1 MTQGFMRPPIGFGP
15 GSQPDADDQGE
26 LDYLAMPSG
35 MRTFEPHFP
44 HVDDPQRIAPARKAL
59 RALARLAATW
69 TPGGENLVFHRPPFD
84 AENARVF
91 AQALGEGEVAIRVAG
106 RAPVDIQESVFAG
119 VWRVM
124 PGRDPVGVR
133 PGAAAGRASGGA
145 ADSARDSTIDSAV
158 DSTIDSAIDNAT
170 DNAIDSAIDNAIDNA
185 AGDVTVD
192 VTGGRPMAAP
202 GQAGEDGNRDRIE
215 REYVE
220 IGLMP
225 TAVLRR
231 QAARIFCS
239 PPAEGGVVNGP
250 HIVSELLE
258 QCEGREQFAEPYAIN
273 LSLLPHSPEDLA
285 YLDAALGKGEVT
297 MLSRGYGNCRIE
309 STAIADVWRVRYY
322 NSQDALI
329 LDIIEVS
336 AVPDVACAAPEDLAD
351 SAVRLQEVSE
361 AMA

>member
-35 MRTFEPHFP
+35 MRTFEPHYP
-44 HVDDPQRIAPARKAL
+44 DVDDPQRIAPARKAL

-124 PGRDPVGVR
+124 PGHDPVGG
-133 PGAAAGRASGGA
+133 PSGATTDRVPGGA
-145 ADSARDSTIDSAV
+145 VGNAIDC
-158 DSTIDSAIDNAT
+158 TIDSAIDNEI
-170 DNAIDSAIDNAIDNA
+170 DNAIDSARDDV
-185 AGDVTVD
+185 AGD
-192 VTGGRPMAAP
+192 VTGGRPMDAS

>member
-69 TPGGENLVFHRPPFD
+69 TPGGDNLVFHRPPFD

-124 PGRDPVGVR
+124 PGRDPVGG
-133 PGAAAGRASGGA
+133 PSGASADRASGGA
-145 ADSARDSTIDSAV
+145 VGNAIDSTIDSAK
-158 DSTIDSAIDNAT
+158 
-170 DNAIDSAIDNAIDNA
+170 DNAIDNA
-185 AGDVTVD
+185 AGDVTDD

-202 GQAGEDGNRDRIE
+202 GPAEEDANRDRIE

-231 QAARIFCS
+231 QTARIFCS

-258 QCEGREQFAEPYAIN
+258 QCEGRGEFDEPDAEPYAIN